1 MRRNSEGRVRV
12 KGGFWEISCFPL
24 ISRSLGAAWAVVH
37 VKTAMV
43 MNERMIFLMI
53 FFPYLPITLSPHS
66 SKRLTG
72 ERDKSPSVSS
82 PFTTSFSSARLLIS
96 GLSQELLQG
105 HPSSLRHQRSLGIS
119 LFQPGEG
126 RSPEDPP
133 VSEEGSPFCA
143 PHRKGQLFSSQLPW
157 RPGLSHL

>member
-53 FFPYLPITLSPHS
+53 FFPYHPIPPLIEEADRG
-66 SKRLTG
+66 KR
-72 ERDKSPSVSS
+72 
-82 PFTTSFSSARLLIS
+82 
-96 GLSQELLQG
+96 Q
-105 HPSSLRHQRSLGIS
+105 IS
-119 LFQPGEG
+119 L
-126 RSPEDPP
+126 
-133 VSEEGSPFCA
+133 
-143 PHRKGQLFSSQLPW
+143 SQLPFHYFFFVSKALNFGPVSGHFA
-157 RPGLSHL
+157 RTSFQPSSSAIFRNFSFSAGGRSITCSPACFKREISFLISSI